1 LELIKNQDTFGTM
14 FIYWTYQ
21 KIKKKKEKK
30 KKKKKSMLINWKFE
44 YNIQENTIPQKEGET
59 ISWII

>member
-21 KIKKKKEKK
+21 KVKKE
-30 KKKKKSMLINWKFE
+30 KKKKSMLINWKFE

-59 ISWII
+59 ISWLI